1 MSRYPYPHIKPKTN
15 AQIDT
20 GFLGQHKPLGMFRAR
35 VGTAG
40 SPTDSDRVAP
50 GSYLRTRRTGHVA
63 AAVFTASI
71 LAFTALGDQSGA
83 NGPASGSEPAAPAAA
98 SALPTPA
105 AVAGPSS
112 APSVP
117 APPPSAADGNLVTL
131 EQYTVGETELADST
145 LPERPVSA
153 LYGFATPYQ
162 DVPRSVS
169 QITPEEF
176 NNDIINSVNDFARY
190 SPSTSLLTGAAVNA
204 GTPYFRGSQGDLY
217 QNGVRLLTRGTN
229 NRPFTLNPY
238 ESADLIAG
246 PASVI
251 FGPSARTAGYVNYI
265 TKQPYFDQERGV
277 VSVDIGQWFDGEGYK
292 LQDSA
297 QIDIGAPIVEGKLA
311 FRVSYEGDTTD
322 SYYANTHDSYNNF
335 FGALG
340 WRPNSTTALDFN
352 LEYGH
357 YDWIVNNFQN
367 RVNQE
372 LIDNSIYLAGPATP
386 IIQVGTGYY
395 SPVLNASGVATG
407 NWIKRT
413 KVTAPN
419 GLTYYN
425 AGAPTANPTSDTTAG
440 AGTIVGYVLDPALV
454 QPEAISEAAT
464 LNDPA
469 YPTYTD
475 TVNFQTRFKKEVNES
490 LVLVN
495 SLTYGRYL
503 TDSTSNGGFFNYIL
517 ANSIEDRFEAQLKL
531 LYKVLGVN
539 IEHDSNTG
547 LAFRWEP
554 STNFKDSES
563 AAYGPTGD
571 FYNLE
576 ANPAT
581 FNRNSFF
588 GAQVY
593 PFSGTV
599 NTPVLTNFGYL
610 KGFWQYLPVPQSTN
624 GGATTPGGSSTGT
637 VVGTLGTA
645 DYYTLEE
652 WGGIF
657 SQHSIKIGSHF
668 ILDLGARESLAWA
681 HASNPIYTP
690 NIPGNSALSGSV
702 RVPEPSY
709 SASLSYKPVPWLT
722 TYFTYDY
729 VTATDGNTSGAVGFS
744 TTIAGVANQLDPYNF
759 KSVSELSE
767 AGAKAE
773 VIPDKLFV
781 TVDEYRQTREG
792 TLALPA
798 GAAANANPIQALGLY
813 QGTEIS
819 LRYQPIKRFSLGVNY
834 SYLAATNLNSTFSA
848 PAPIVADNSTNI
860 LGATTAVKGVN
871 TRIVNLPHNTGTLYA
886 VYEFSSGFGVKAD
899 YSVHDSYWVATD
911 GSVTVPGDYNLDLG
925 VYYNQPRY
933 RIALDLQNATN
944 QHDHAGGS
952 TPLPGANAGLRVA
965 YRF

>member
-1 MSRYPYPHIKPKTN
+1 MKRRQSPRTESKTN
-15 AQIDT
+15 PQIET
-20 GFLGQHKPLGMFRAR
+20 GISVPPEPRGMHRASREALGLPVNPERFTLG
-35 VGTAG
+35 G
-40 SPTDSDRVAP
+40 SPRVRGFRYAI
-50 GSYLRTRRTGHVA
+50 A
-63 AAVFTASI
+63 ALFAASTLASAVF
-71 LAFTALGDQSGA
+71 GDDGPVANPSG
-83 NGPASGSEPAAPAAA
+83 GSEPQAPEA
-98 SALPTPA
+98 STALPAPA
-105 AVAGPSS
+105 AVAGPSTAPSARAPSPS
-112 APSVP
+112 APSGDV
-117 APPPSAADGNLVTL
+117 VTL
-131 EQYTVGETELADST
+131 EQYTVSGTGLADST

-153 LYGFATPYQ
+153 VYGFATPYQ
-162 DVPRSVS
+162 DVPRTVS

-190 SPSTSLLTGAAVNA
+190 NPSTSLLTGAAVNA

-238 ESADLIAG
+238 ESADLVAG

-277 VSVDIGQWFDGEGYK
+277 LTLDVGQWFDGVGYK

-297 QIDIGAPIVEGKLA
+297 QIDIGAPIIAGKLA
-311 FRVSYEGDTTD
+311 FRLSYQADTTD
-322 SYYANTHDSYNNF
+322 SYYQNTHYSYNNL

-340 WRPNSTTALDFN
+340 WRPNSTTAVDFN
-352 LEYGH
+352 FEYGH

-367 RVNQE
+367 RVNQA
-372 LIDNSIYLAGPATP
+372 LIDDGVYLAGPATP
-386 IIQVGTGYY
+386 IIQVGTGFY
-395 SPVLNASGVATG
+395 SPVLSASGAPTG
-407 NWIKRT
+407 NWIKRA
-413 KVTAPN
+413 KVTAPS
-419 GLTYYN
+419 GLTNFN
-425 AGAPTANPTSDTTAG
+425 AGAATANPTSDTTAG

-454 QPEAISEAAT
+454 QPEAISASAT

-469 YPTYTD
+469 YPTYTN
-475 TVNFQTRFKKEVNES
+475 TINFQTRLKKEVNEN

-517 ANSIEDRFEAQLKL
+517 ANSIEDRVEAQLRL
-531 LYKVLGVN
+531 FYKVLGVSV
-539 IEHDSNTG
+539 EHDSNSG
-547 LAFRWEP
+547 LSFRWEP

-563 AAYGPTGD
+563 PVYGPTGD

-576 ANPAT
+576 ANPET
-581 FNRNSFF
+581 FNRNSYF

-593 PFSGTV
+593 PFSGTTS
-599 NTPVLTNFGYL
+599 TPVLTNFGYL
-610 KGFWQYLPVPQSTN
+610 KGFWQYLPVPQSSN
-624 GGATTPGGSSTGT
+624 GGATTPGGSATGT
-637 VVGTLGTA
+637 AVGTLGTA

-657 SQHSIKIGSHF
+657 SQHSLKIGSHV

-681 HASNPIYTP
+681 HASNPIYSP
-690 NIPGNSALSGSV
+690 NVPGNSALSGSV
-702 RVPEPSY
+702 RVPEPSF
-709 SASLSYKPVPWLT
+709 SASLSYKPASWLT

-744 TTIAGVANQLDPYNF
+744 TTIGGVPNQLDSYNF

-813 QGTEIS
+813 QGTEFS
-819 LRYQPIKRFSLGVNY
+819 LRYQPTKRFSLGANY
-834 SYLAATNLNSTFSA
+834 SYLAATNIDSTFSA

-860 LGATTAVKGVN
+860 LGSTAAVKGVN
-871 TRIVNLPHNTGTLYA
+871 TRIVNLPHNTGTVYA
-886 VYEFSSGFGVKAD
+886 SYEFSSGFGVKAD
-899 YSVHDSYWVATD
+899 YSVHDAYWVATD
-911 GSVTVPGDYNLDLG
+911 GSVTVPGNYNLDLG
-925 VYYNQPRY
+925 IYYNQPRY